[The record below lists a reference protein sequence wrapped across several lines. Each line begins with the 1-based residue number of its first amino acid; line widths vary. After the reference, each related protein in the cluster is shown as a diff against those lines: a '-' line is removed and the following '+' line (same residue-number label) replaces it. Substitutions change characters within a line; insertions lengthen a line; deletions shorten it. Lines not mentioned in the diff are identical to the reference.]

1 VEAVN
6 RNRTLALNETQN
18 GKRCINVISASPMG
32 QPLQWEF
39 LGPHQELVDEVWVM
53 VVGKIG

>member
-1 VEAVN
+1 
-6 RNRTLALNETQN
+6 
-18 GKRCINVISASPMG
+18 MG